1 MGKFRPRLSKNGSN
15 TPVYSIELEYSW
27 NNRVYR
33 KAMNVYCKDSDWNA
47 NGNLGRGELRPS
59 YGVEYKRTNQLLLS
73 RLERTDAM
81 LAEYHR
87 THSNP
92 ITGEIIADILNE
104 KPVTRKDKGADFV
117 DFVVERLEAE
127 HARNRIGMSRY
138 QNGLSCMGLFREFLL
153 SMHLGTYRPDGI
165 YVGEISTL
173 LLEKYIQWRR
183 EVKDNTDATINHA
196 LTPIIKAC
204 GYACDLG
211 ILDPKINA
219 QIQHIRIVVKKS
231 LVDTEDSDCRSL
243 TDSQF
248 HGLIE
253 YYNTCSIPRR
263 KEFLEMFLFSY
274 HACGLRLVD
283 VMTLQWG
290 HINFEKKELRKVLV
304 KTNKRHEIPLSDS
317 AIKILERWREKRG
330 MCRYV
335 FDLVRED
342 LDLNDEEAL
351 YRARNNATKCINQS
365 LLVVGEQL
373 AFPFPLTMHVA
384 RHTFAV
390 HALNNGMSMSVVS
403 RLLGHANTEVTEQV
417 YAHYLP
423 DTLMSE
429 VEKLKDKLDAFSL

>member
-1 MGKFRPRLSKNGSN
+1 
-15 TPVYSIELEYSW
+15 
-27 NNRVYR
+27 
-33 KAMNVYCKDSDWNA
+33 
-47 NGNLGRGELRPS
+47 
-59 YGVEYKRTNQLLLS
+59 
-73 RLERTDAM
+73 
-81 LAEYHR
+81 
-87 THSNP
+87 
-92 ITGEIIADILNE
+92 
-104 KPVTRKDKGADFV
+104 
-117 DFVVERLEAE
+117 
-127 HARNRIGMSRY
+127 
-138 QNGLSCMGLFREFLL
+138 
-153 SMHLGTYRPDGI
+153 
-165 YVGEISTL
+165 
-173 LLEKYIQWRR
+173 
-183 EVKDNTDATINHA
+183 
-196 LTPIIKAC
+196 
-204 GYACDLG
+204 
-211 ILDPKINA
+211 
-219 QIQHIRIVVKKS
+219 VVKKS
-231 LVDTEDSDCRSL
+231 LADTEDSDCRSL